1 MGYLE
6 TFNNSIEYNEE
17 IGDNGFSIG
26 PSVAT
31 YEENNKTKVKYVKRP
46 SYKLTY
52 DKSATKLFKNGYNI
66 KRVWDESGIL
76 FENNNP
82 LTNIEMVVN
91 ETDIEFNDAGTDFKY
106 VNPNIML
113 NPPYYET
120 MEISLDNDNIL
131 ETDSFGILLYD
142 GSEYGVMGGLITQL
156 RFEEGFGL
164 IDGKMILPNGVTSE
178 TSETSAISFS
188 FYIQRDNKILK
199 TIIKFI
205 GIDGRVE
212 IEAERDADGVPVLP
226 KNTYMDYAIIE
237 SDVALDDFNDGLYL
251 RVSSPDGEGG
261 YQISSINQLKQ
272 SQSSGGNVQVFE
284 NKKVTLPVNQSIGDY
299 NYNICFCHI
308 TWKNNEPDTEVIDY
322 TLITEV
328 TAKVYV
334 RANAGSLTKTS
345 DTDFTIKYEPYN
357 RFQGVSLNDTNVSNI
372 YDSLKN
378 VTQLTYPL
386 FSYCKFLTKLVI
398 PNTVTT
404 VDINGLLFCNCD
416 KLEYVELPGS
426 ITNIEKLKFEDLPS
440 LKTIV
445 CYAQVTQPHVFFVDN
460 VAEGGVIKVPFGSDT
475 SCWDVFV
482 KTLNWTIEYI

>member
-26 PSVAT
+26 PSVAI

-120 MEISLDNDNIL
+120 IEISLDNDNIL
-131 ETDSFGILLYD
+131 ETDTFGALLYD
-142 GSEYGVMGGLITQL
+142 GSKYGVIGGLITQL
-156 RFEEGFGL
+156 QFEEGFGL
-164 IDGKMILPNGVTSE
+164 INGKMILPNGV

-226 KNTYMDYAIIE
+226 KNTYIDYAIIE
-237 SDVALDDFNDGLYL
+237 SDVELDDFNDGVYM
-251 RVSSPDGEGG
+251 RVSNSDGEELE
-261 YQISSINQLKQ
+261 QIASINQLKQ
-272 SQSSGGNVQVFE
+272 SQAAGGNIQVFE
-284 NKKVTLPVNQSIGDY
+284 NKKVILAVNQSVGDY

-308 TWKNNEPDTEVIDY
+308 TWENNEPDTTYIDY
-322 TLITEV
+322 TLITEI

-357 RFQGVSLNDTNVSNI
+357 RFQGVSLKDTNVSNI

-378 VTQLTYPL
+378 VTQLERPL
-386 FSYCKFLTKLVI
+386 FSNCKFLTKLVI

-404 VDINGLLFCNCD
+404 VDANGDLFKNCD
-416 KLEYVELPGS
+416 KLEYVELPDS
-426 ITNIEKLKFEDLPS
+426 ITNIEKLKFDGLPS

-445 CYAQVTQPHVFFVDN
+445 CYAQANQPHVFFVNN
-460 VAEGGVIKVPFGSDT
+460 VAEGGVIKVPFGSET
-475 SCWDVFV
+475 SCWDIFV
-482 KTLNWTIEYI
+482 KTHNWTIEYI